1 MTQLSTHSL
10 GSLPVLLV
18 DDEPRILKSFA
29 IMLRSAGIDNI
40 RAESDARRVLP
51 ALARGEAA
59 VVVLD
64 LSMPHLSGV
73 DLLGEIGVEF
83 PQVPVIIVTARGELD
98 VAVECMRKGA
108 FDYLVKPV
116 EMDRFESSVKRALDL
131 FALRSEISSLKKR
144 LLMGEVEHTDAFS
157 SIVTV
162 SRKMRAIFQYVEVIA
177 SSNQPVLITGETGV
191 GKDLVARAVHE
202 VSGRPGPFVA
212 VSVAGLDDTMFSDTL
227 FGHKKGAFTGANEA
241 REGLVATA
249 SGGTLFLD
257 EIGDMSGAS
266 QVKLLRLLQEQ
277 AYYPLG
283 SDLLKRSDV
292 RVVVA
297 TNHDLGELMASGA
310 FRKDLYYRLFA
321 HHIAIPPLRERMED
335 VPVLLGHFLDRSAR
349 EMGKRRPTPTPELAK
364 LLMAYH
370 FPGNVRELQAM
381 VYDAVA
387 RHSGG
392 VLSMESFREVIGKGR
407 GARTPPPPLAP
418 DAGPFGELAPENFP
432 TLKDS
437 EERLISRAMELA
449 GGNQGVAAG
458 LLGLTRQALNKR
470 LKRREP
476 G

>member
-1 MTQLSTHSL
+1 
-10 GSLPVLLV
+10 
-18 DDEPRILKSFA
+18 
-29 IMLRSAGIDNI
+29 
-40 RAESDARRVLP
+40 
-51 ALARGEAA
+51 
-59 VVVLD
+59 
-64 LSMPHLSGV
+64 
-73 DLLGEIGVEF
+73 
-83 PQVPVIIVTARGELD
+83 TARGELD

-131 FALRSEISSLKKR
+131 SALRSEISSLKKR
-144 LLMGEVEHTDAFS
+144 LLMGEVEHSDAFS

-177 SSNQPVLITGETGV
+177 VSNQPVLITGETGV
-191 GKDLVARAVHE
+191 GKELVARAVHE
-202 VSGRPGPFVA
+202 VSGRPGAYVA

-249 SGGTLFLD
+249 AGGTLFLD

-277 AYYPLG
+277 SYYPLG

-297 TNHDLGELMASGA
+297 TNHDLGELMAAGA

-335 VPVLLGHFLDRSAR
+335 VPVLLGHFLDQSAR
-349 EMGKRRPTPTPELAK
+349 EMGKKRPTPTPELAK

-407 GARTPPPPLAP
+407 EARTPPAPLTP

-437 EERLISRAMELA
+437 EERLISKAMELA